1 MLFYWLCS
9 LEGVTIIMYSLIS
22 LAIVIV
28 GVVIVVLI
36 AKDHGRRLVISFSK
50 NTFIFIEFQESIEK
64 SKNSHSQE

>member
-1 MLFYWLCS
+1 
-9 LEGVTIIMYSLIS
+9 MYSLIS